1 MKKVLLKE
9 IASIAGVVPST
20 VSCVLNGKAKER
32 RISDDLAQKIKE
44 IAAGVGYIPNQVAV
58 SLRTGYSKILGLIVE
73 DISNIFFATLAKVL
87 EDEVQ
92 KHGYRVVYC
101 STENDKQK
109 GKDLLNM
116 LYHRQVD
123 GYIIAPALGMEESIQ
138 SLLKQHKPVVLV
150 DRFFPGLL
158 TTNVLIDNYGSTR
171 YAINYL
177 LQKGYKRIAFVTTN
191 TQMVQMQEREKA
203 YRNRLE
209 EENTGINEALILSLD
224 YFDLYTKGK
233 ELITEFLLANETI
246 DAIFF
251 ATNYLGMYGL
261 QSLKALE
268 WKIPERI
275 AVVCFDD
282 NDIFKLH
289 SPGIT
294 CIRQPIHEIA
304 TAAAKRVIRQI
315 EAEHAIDH
323 EEILLQGELIIRGS
337 A

>member
-44 IAAGVGYIPNQVAV
+44 IAEGVGYIPNQVAV
-58 SLRTGYSKILGLIVE
+58 SLRTGYSRILGLIVE

-109 GKDLLNM
+109 GTELLNM

-123 GYIIAPALGMEESIQ
+123 GYIIAPALGMEESIK

-150 DRFFPGLL
+150 DRFFPGVG
-158 TTNVLIDNYGSTR
+158 TTNVLVDNYGSTR
-171 YAINYL
+171 KAIGFL
-177 LQKGYKRIAFVTTN
+177 LRQGYKRIAFVTTN
-191 TQMVQMQEREKA
+191 RQMVQMQEREKA
-203 YRNRLE
+203 YKDEL
-209 EENTGINEALILSLD
+209 ADSLSAVDEHIVLNID
-224 YFDLYTKGK
+224 YFNLYPAGR
-233 ELITEFLLANETI
+233 EIITAFLLQNEGV
-246 DAIFF
+246 DAVFF

-261 QSLKALE
+261 QSLKALG
-268 WKIPERI
+268 WKIPDRI

-282 NDIFKLH
+282 NDIFKLY

-304 TAAAKRVIRQI
+304 TAAAKRIIGQI
-315 EAEHAIDH
+315 ESDRQPENEQVLI
-323 EEILLQGELIIRGS
+323 EGELVIRGS